1 MSMTVFDGILGHAY
15 SSCRGSAFLHR
26 PDGEHRMYGFCGDVL
41 IEDEFLRDGLQNEA
55 QAFTVAEKLHFLAG
69 LEGAGL
75 RRIQVGSFVHP
86 KWVPQ
91 MANTDEVFASLT
103 PKPGVTYSALILNMA
118 GLERALSAGAKHL
131 SISVSASETHS
142 RKNLN
147 KSVDAARA
155 QVVPVLERALA
166 EGIAVRA
173 GIQSALGCGFEG
185 RIDPARVLDI
195 ARHYGLIGVQEINI
209 ADTAGLANPVQVY
222 ELCRRVRDVVPA
234 ATALSLHLHDTR
246 GLGLANMVAGL
257 QAGVRI
263 FDAALGGLGGCPFIP
278 AATGNIA
285 TEDAAYAMAE
295 MGLQSGIDWKALG
308 VLTRELEGRLG
319 RRLPGRMAHI
329 DTGAEA

>member
-1 MSMTVFDGILGHAY
+1 M
-15 SSCRGSAFLHR
+15 
-26 PDGEHRMYGFCGDVL
+26 MYHFAGNVL

-55 QAFTVAEKLHFLAG
+55 RGFSVAEKLHFLAG
-69 LEGAGL
+69 LEAAGV

-103 PKPGVTYSALILNMA
+103 PKPGVTYTALILNMA
-118 GLERALSAGAKHL
+118 GLDRALVAGVKHL

-147 KSVDAARA
+147 KSVDEARA
-155 QVVPVLERALA
+155 QIASILERALA

-185 RIDPARVLDI
+185 QIDPARALEI
-195 ARHYGLIGVQEINI
+195 ARSYGEIGVHEVNI

-222 ELCRRVRDVVPA
+222 DLCARVREVLPA

-246 GLGLANMVAGL
+246 GLGMANMVAGL
-257 QAGVRI
+257 EAGVRI

-278 AATGNIA
+278 KATGNIA
-285 TEDAAYAMAE
+285 TEDAAFALAE
-295 MGLQSGIDWKALG
+295 MGLTTGIDHRALG
-308 VLTRELEGRLG
+308 ALTREAEITLG
-319 RRLPGRMAHI
+319 RTLPGRMAHI
-329 DTGAEA
+329 DTGETA

>member
-1 MSMTVFDGILGHAY
+1 
-15 SSCRGSAFLHR
+15 
-26 PDGEHRMYGFCGDVL
+26 MYDFAGTVL

-55 QAFTVAEKLHFLAG
+55 RAFSVAEKLHFLAG
-69 LEGAGL
+69 LEGAGV

-91 MANTDEVFASLT
+91 MANTDEVFAALT
-103 PKPGVTYSALILNMA
+103 PKPGVTYTALILNMA
-118 GLERALSAGAKHL
+118 GLERALGAGVKHL

-142 RKNLN
+142 QKNLN
-147 KSVDAARA
+147 KSVAEARA
-155 QVVPVLERALA
+155 QIAPILERALG

-185 RIDPARVLDI
+185 RIDPARVLAI
-195 ARHYGLIGVQEINI
+195 ARGYGEIGVHEVNI

-222 ELCRRVRDVVPA
+222 DLCNRVREVLPA
-234 ATALSLHLHDTR
+234 ATQLSLHLHDTR

-278 AATGNIA
+278 KATGNIA
-285 TEDAAYAMAE
+285 TEDAAFALGE
-295 MGLQSGIDWKALG
+295 MGLTSGINHRALG
-308 VLTRELEGRLG
+308 ALTREAETLLG
-319 RRLPGRMAHI
+319 RTLPGRMAHI
-329 DTGAEA
+329 DTGEPA

>member
-1 MSMTVFDGILGHAY
+1 
-15 SSCRGSAFLHR
+15 
-26 PDGEHRMYGFCGDVL
+26 MYDFGGNVL

-55 QAFTVAEKLHFLAG
+55 RAFSVDEKLHFLAG
-69 LEGAGL
+69 LEAAGVK
-75 RRIQVGSFVHP
+75 RIQLGSFVHP

-91 MANTDEVFASLT
+91 MANTDALFAQLS
-103 PKPGVTYSALILNMA
+103 PKPGVTYTALILNMA
-118 GLERALSAGAKHL
+118 GLDRALAVGVKHL

-147 KSVDAARA
+147 KSVAEARA
-155 QVVPVLERALA
+155 AIAPIIERALA

-185 RIDPARVLDI
+185 RIDPARVEDI
-195 ARHYGLIGVQEINI
+195 AKSYGEIGVQEVNI

-222 ELCRRVRDVVPA
+222 GLCTRLRDVLPD

-263 FDAALGGLGGCPFIP
+263 FDSALGGLGGCPFIP
-278 AATGNIA
+278 KATGNIA
-285 TEDAAYAMAE
+285 TEDAAYALAE
-295 MGLQSGIDWKALG
+295 MGLATGIDQRALG
-308 VLTRELEGRLG
+308 ALTRELEARLG
-319 RRLPGRMAHI
+319 RALPGRMAHI
-329 DTGAEA
+329 DTGVTA